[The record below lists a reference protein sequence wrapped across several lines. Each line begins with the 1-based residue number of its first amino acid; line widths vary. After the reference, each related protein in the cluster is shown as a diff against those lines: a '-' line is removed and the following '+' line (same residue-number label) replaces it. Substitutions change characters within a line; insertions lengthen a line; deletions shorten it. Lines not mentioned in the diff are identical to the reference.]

1 MVWESERLY
10 ARRLTPEDYRECCAL
25 LQDAGVMYAYEHAFS
40 DAEVQEWLDRQI
52 ARYAADGFGLW
63 ALVRREDGAGSGQAG
78 LTMQECGGKRL
89 PEIGYLLKKAF
100 WHQGYATEAAMAC
113 KAYAFGVLGLDVV
126 YSIIRD
132 NNFPSQRVAQRN
144 GMVPVGRTVKHYY
157 HMDMP
162 HILYAVR
169 AGDTAGET
177 AKGS

>member
-63 ALVRREDGAGSGQAG
+63 ALVRREDGAVIGQAG

-89 PEIGYLLKKAF
+89 PEIGYLLKYRH
-100 WHQGYATEAAMAC
+100 WHKGYASEAAIAC
-113 KAYAFGVLGLDVV
+113 RNYAFSVLNAKWIC
-126 YSIIRD
+126 SIVKED
-132 NNFPSQRVAQRN
+132 NFASQQVAKRVGMKPEKEFMATYYN
-144 GMVPVGRTVKHYY
+144 GPVKHL
-157 HMDMP
+157 
-162 HILYAVR
+162 LYSVR
-169 AGDTAGET
+169 REEI
-177 AKGS
+177 

>member
-63 ALVRREDGAGSGQAG
+63 ALVRREDGAVIGQAG

-100 WHQGYATEAAMAC
+100 WHQGYATEAVTAAVEWALC
-113 KAYAFGVLGLDVV
+113 QPGVLRVEAETAPEN
-126 YSIIRD
+126 IA
-132 NNFPSQRVAQRN
+132 SQRVLAKCGFRPT
-144 GMVPVGRTVKHYY
+144 GAIGTEGPRF
-157 HMDMP
+157 
-162 HILYAVR
+162 VR
-169 AGDTAGET
+169 EP
-177 AKGS
+177 